1 MSTHDWH
8 LTQDLDDFLSRAG
21 SFLRSQPALH
31 TVPLTVTE
39 TLRTRGPGV
48 YGDGPPE
55 FGVLERDGAV
65 RASFFRT
72 PPHWLNL
79 TALTAEEADT
89 LAARLA
95 ALGQRLPGVNA
106 ARDTAVA
113 FTEAWQRHTGATATL
128 RQRQRL
134 YRLGTLTVPD
144 PAPSGAPRV
153 AIEADR
159 AHLIRWHQEFN
170 EALGMGT
177 VRDDGAWADAR
188 IEQGG
193 ITFWETPDG
202 TPVAMAGRTPLI
214 AGQTRVAPVYT
225 PSHLRG
231 RGYAGAATSE
241 VSRAA
246 LASGAQEVLLFTDLA
261 NPTSNGLYQRIGY
274 RAVADFEVYD
284 FS

>member
-1 MSTHDWH
+1 MRTDDWH
-8 LTQDLDDFLSRAG
+8 LTQDLDDFLARAG

-31 TVPLTVTE
+31 TVPLAVTE
-39 TLRTRGPGV
+39 ALRTRGRHV
-48 YGDGPPE
+48 YGDGAPE

-79 TALTAEEADT
+79 TALTPEEAGT

-106 ARDTAVA
+106 DRDTAAA
-113 FTEAWQRHTGATATL
+113 FTEAWRRHTGATATL

-144 PAPSGAPRV
+144 PAPPGVPRTAV
-153 AIEADR
+153 EADR
-159 AHLIRWHQEFN
+159 ALLVRWHAEFS
-170 EALGMGT
+170 AAIGMGT
-177 VRDDGAWADAR
+177 LRDAEEWVDSR
-188 IEQGG
+188 IEQGA
-193 ITFWETPDG
+193 ITFWEDPDG

-214 AGQTRVAPVYT
+214 AGQIRVAPVYT

-231 RGYAGAATSE
+231 RGYAGAATAE
-241 VSRAA
+241 ISRTA

-261 NPTSNGLYQRIGY
+261 NSTSNGLYQRIGY
-274 RAVADFEVYD
+274 RPVADFEVYD
-284 FS
+284 FA